1 MITYNNAEYTTSES
15 LREAINSDLAAIAYP
30 YAVKHKI
37 YGEGQLTLVKAPLIG
52 GSLYATIDFA
62 AGTKIISMDVVLAAG
77 LLEMPEILLNT
88 ILEAQTAFKE
98 DFIERERAEMR
109 ARIKEFEEAREAK
122 KQAEKEKRR
131 EEKRKPAKAEVKE
144 DAGNAESEDPDANLE

>member
-1 MITYNNAEYTTSES
+1 MITYKNTEYNTSES
-15 LREAINSDLAAIAYP
+15 LREAINEELAAIAYP
-30 YAVKHKI
+30 YTVKHKI
-37 YGEGQLTLVKAPLIG
+37 YGEGQLTFIKAPLAG

-62 AGTKIISMDVVLAAG
+62 AGTKTISMDVALAAG
-77 LLEMPEILLNT
+77 LLEMPEILLNI

-98 DFIERERAEMR
+98 DFIERERAGME

-131 EEKRKPAKAEVKE
+131 EEKRKPVKAEAKE
-144 DAGNAESEDPDANLE
+144 DANNTESEDPDADLE